1 MAEVRTKVGAGG
13 RIVLPAAFREA
24 LGLKTGDDVLIVL
37 DEDGVR
43 VLTPRQAVARAQAL
57 VRRYVPSGKSMAGEL
72 IAERRKQA
80 KRE

>member
-13 RIVLPAAFREA
+13 RIVLPAAYREA